1 MSPAETAQLFAAMG
15 DATRL
20 ALIGRL
26 GEGAASI
33 VRLSDGT
40 AMTRQAVTKHL
51 HVLEKAGLVQQQ
63 RRGRE
68 SLWSLQRQRLDEARR
83 YLDEVSQQW
92 DGRLSRLKS
101 FVED

>member
-26 GEGAASI
+26 GEGASSI

-63 RRGRE
+63 RQGRE
-68 SLWSLQRQRLDEARR
+68 SLWSLQRQRLDEARS
-83 YLDEVSQQW
+83 YLDQVSRQW
-92 DGRLSRLKS
+92 DARLDRLKS